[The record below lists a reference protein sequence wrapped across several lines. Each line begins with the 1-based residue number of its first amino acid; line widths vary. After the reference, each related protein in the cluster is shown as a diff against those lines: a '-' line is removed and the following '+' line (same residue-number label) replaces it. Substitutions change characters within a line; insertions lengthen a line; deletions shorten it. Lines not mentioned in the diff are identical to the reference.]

1 MSVRT
6 WGEFAKE
13 EPDLAAFGAE
23 LLLGAQVA
31 YLATVRPDGVPRVH
45 PITPILTDEGL
56 FLFMEPTSPKGH
68 DQRSGSG
75 FSMHNAV
82 PDMNGTGGEFI
93 ISGSGFPVESPK
105 TRATVSDAAGTSRST
120 ATCCSSSSSRKPG
133 ATATA
138 TCSFQPRDGGRR
150 SPERVRQLIVR
161 RAAGPR

>member
-13 EPDLAAFGAE
+13 APDLAAFGAE

-45 PITPILTDEGL
+45 PVTPILTDDGL

-68 DQRSGSG
+68 ELRSGSG

-93 ISGSGFPVESPK
+93 ISGTGFSVESPQ
-105 TRATVSDAAGTSRST
+105 TRATVSDAARFKPADRYVLFELKLAEARCNGYGDVQLP
-120 ATCCSSSSSRKPG
+120 AT
-133 ATATA
+133 
-138 TCSFQPRDGGRR
+138 RR
-150 SPERVRQLIVR
+150 WS
-161 RAAGPR
+161 AAS